1 VRHQQKYHVPVFII
15 VEQLDLPR
23 SIFWFAF
30 GSFSL
35 CGLFSTGT
43 ASCGCL
49 AQVCQ
54 APQGY
59 QSGHWEITLVNVERL
74 GDVDKVCNK
83 KMCEVFFASVAWEV
97 YIGCVERWRYVLETP
112 HQCRSVKGC
121 NAWTSSDIR
130 WFVNTPYKFKS
141 ELLCAK
147 HASDAKIKH
156 VDYYLRRKT
165 SKLSRTSQAPFEAMA
180 QRDRAAKSVGRGLYV
195 YFVKRV
201 IKFLV
206 KEYNDFL
213 SLCTTWGDSD
223 LCNKANCGNRFL
235 LFNLSI
241 TRQVRARSKRM

>member
-1 VRHQQKYHVPVFII
+1 
-15 VEQLDLPR
+15 
-23 SIFWFAF
+23 
-30 GSFSL
+30 
-35 CGLFSTGT
+35 
-43 ASCGCL
+43 
-49 AQVCQ
+49 
-54 APQGY
+54 
-59 QSGHWEITLVNVERL
+59 
-74 GDVDKVCNK
+74 
-83 KMCEVFFASVAWEV
+83 MCEVFFASVAWEV

-121 NAWTSSDIR
+121 NAWTSSDIQ

-213 SLCTTWGDSD
+213 SLCTTWSDYD
-223 LCNKANCGNRFL
+223 LCNKANCANRFL

-241 TRQVRARSKRM
+241 TQVKCEHGPNVCDLHLTECSRCSAFVCSDCKHCQECAYIIQNYTEVSLEDAMQEIANFEWNPGKLDAL